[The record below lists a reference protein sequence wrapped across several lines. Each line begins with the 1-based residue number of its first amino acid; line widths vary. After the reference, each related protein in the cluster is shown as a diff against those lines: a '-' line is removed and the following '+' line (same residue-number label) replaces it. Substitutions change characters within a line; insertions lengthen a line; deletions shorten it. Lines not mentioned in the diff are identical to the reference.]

1 VNYGSA
7 AQPWEG
13 QCGYEMVK
21 SWLRFFCTMLTCGYD
36 FFVIFGKG
44 SHNQYW

>member
-13 QCGYEMVK
+13 QCGYELVEI
-21 SWLRFFCTMLTCGYD
+21 WLYFLENARVGYD
-36 FFVIFGKG
+36 FFTDFWKG
-44 SHNQYW
+44 LS